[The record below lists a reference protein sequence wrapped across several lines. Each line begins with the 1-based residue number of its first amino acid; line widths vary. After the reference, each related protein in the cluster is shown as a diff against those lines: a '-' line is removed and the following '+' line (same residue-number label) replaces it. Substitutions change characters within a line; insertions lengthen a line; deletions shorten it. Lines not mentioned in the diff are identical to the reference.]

1 MRQKHVKETTMIAI
15 GSDHGGFEL
24 KQKVIAHLREQGMEV
39 KDFGTYSLD
48 SCDYPDFGRPAA
60 KAVADGECDLGVLI
74 CTTGIGMSMV
84 ANKIPGVRAALCS
97 DSLSASLT
105 RQHNNANVL
114 VMGAGIVGPD
124 LAMSILDTFMDTPFS
139 EAERHI
145 RRVNKIEG

>member
-1 MRQKHVKETTMIAI
+1 MIISVA
-15 GSDHGGFEL
+15 SDHGGFAL
-24 KQKVIAHLREQGMEV
+24 KEKVKEHLEKRGFEV
-39 KDFGTYSLD
+39 KDFGCYD
-48 SCDYPDFGRPAA
+48 QGSCDYPDFGRPAA

-124 LAMSILDTFMDTPFS
+124 LAMNILDTFMDTPFS

>member
-1 MRQKHVKETTMIAI
+1 MIISVA
-15 GSDHGGFEL
+15 SDHGGFAL
-24 KQKVIAHLREQGMEV
+24 KEKVKEHLEKSGFEV
-39 KDFGTYSLD
+39 KDFGCYD
-48 SCDYPDFGRPAA
+48 QGSCDYPDFGRPAA

>member
-1 MRQKHVKETTMIAI
+1 MIISVA
-15 GSDHGGFEL
+15 SDHGGFAL
-24 KQKVIAHLREQGMEV
+24 KEKVKEHLEKRGFKV
-39 KDFGTYSLD
+39 KDFGCYD
-48 SCDYPDFGRPAA
+48 QGSCDYPDFGRPAA

>member
-1 MRQKHVKETTMIAI
+1 MII
-15 GSDHGGFEL
+15 SVSSYHGGFAL
-24 KQKVIAHLREQGMEV
+24 KKKVKEHLEKRGFEV
-39 KDFGTYSLD
+39 KDFGCYD
-48 SCDYPDFGRPAA
+48 QGSCDYPDFGRPAA

>member
-1 MRQKHVKETTMIAI
+1 MIISVA
-15 GSDHGGFEL
+15 SDHGGFAL
-24 KQKVIAHLREQGMEV
+24 KEKVKEHLEKRGFEV
-39 KDFGTYSLD
+39 KDFGCYNQA

>member
-1 MRQKHVKETTMIAI
+1 MGGSVMIISVA
-15 GSDHGGFEL
+15 SDHGGFAL
-24 KQKVIAHLREQGMEV
+24 KEKVKEHLEKRGFEV
-39 KDFGTYSLD
+39 KDFGCYD
-48 SCDYPDFGRPAA
+48 QGSCDYPDFGRPAA

-124 LAMSILDTFMDTPFS
+124 LAMNILDTFMDTPFS